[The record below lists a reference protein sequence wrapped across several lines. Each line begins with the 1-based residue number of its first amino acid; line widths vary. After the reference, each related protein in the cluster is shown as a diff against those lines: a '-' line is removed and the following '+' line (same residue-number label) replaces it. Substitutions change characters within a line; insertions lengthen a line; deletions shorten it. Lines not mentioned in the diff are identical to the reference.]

1 MVGYIYNMKRLI
13 VVLGWIVSTSLAVGV
28 SISTTYFLRQSQ
40 KVAFIPPKSEASST
54 KQVYAQ
60 VLGFDSSESGLK
72 TADARPIL
80 LGQFLEKHKSTLKP
94 YGYWGGY
101 LTQLADQYELDY
113 RLLPSIAMQ
122 ESNLCKVI
130 PEGSYNCLGL
140 GIHARGTW
148 GFQSFEENFDAAA
161 RILKKEYIDKGYVTP
176 EEIQKKYTPN
186 SNGSWQFAVNHFMDR
201 IASGE
206 Y

>member
-1 MVGYIYNMKRLI
+1 MIGYIYTMKRLI
-13 VVLGWIVSTSLAVGV
+13 VVFGWIVSASLAVGV

-40 KVAFIPPKSEASST
+40 KVTFSPSASTAINT
-54 KQVYAQ
+54 KTAYAQ
-60 VLGFDSSESGLK
+60 ILGFDPAQGGLK

-80 LGQFLEKHKSTLKP
+80 LSQFLQKHKSVLKP
-94 YGYWGGY
+94 YDYWGGY
-101 LTQLADQYELDY
+101 LTQLADQYQLDY

-130 PEGSYNCLGL
+130 PEGSFNCLGL
-140 GIHARGTW
+140 GVHARGTW
-148 GFQSFEENFDAAA
+148 SFTSYEENFDAAA

-176 EEIQKKYTPN
+176 EEIQKKYTPS
-186 SNGSWQFAVNHFMDR
+186 SNGSWQFSVNHFMDS
-201 IASGE
+201 IASGQ

>member
-1 MVGYIYNMKRLI
+1 MKRLI
-13 VVLGWIVSTSLAVGV
+13 VVFGWIVSASLAVGV

-40 KVAFIPPKSEASST
+40 IVPFTPENSQSSTT
-54 KQVYAQ
+54 KQVFAQ
-60 VLGFDSSESGLK
+60 VFGINPSESGLK

-80 LGQFLEKHKSTLKP
+80 LEKFLEKHKSPLKP

-101 LTQLADQYELDY
+101 LTQLADQYQLDY

-130 PEGSYNCLGL
+130 PADSYNCLGL
-140 GIHARGTW
+140 GVHAKGTW
-148 GFQSFEENFDAAA
+148 GFQSYEENFDAAA

-176 EEIQKKYTPN
+176 EEIQKKYTPS
-186 SNGSWQFAVNHFMDR
+186 SNGSWQFAINQFMDR
-201 IASGE
+201 IASGK

>member
-1 MVGYIYNMKRLI
+1 MKRLI
-13 VVLGWIVSTSLAVGV
+13 VVFGWVVSASLAVGV
-28 SISTTYFLRQSQ
+28 SISTTYFLRRSQ
-40 KVAFIPPKSEASST
+40 KVAYSPPSQNAPT
-54 KQVYAQ
+54 KQAYAQ
-60 VLGFDSSESGLK
+60 VLGYTSEGGLR
-72 TADARPIL
+72 TADARPVL
-80 LGQFLEKHKSTLKP
+80 LKQFLEKHKSPLKP
-94 YGYWGGY
+94 YDYWGGY
-101 LTQLADQYELDY
+101 LVQLADQYQLDY

-130 PEGSYNCLGL
+130 PEGTFNCLGL

-148 GFQSFEENFDAAA
+148 GFQSYEENFDAAA

-176 EEIQKKYTPN
+176 EEIQKKYTPS
-186 SNGSWQFAVNHFMDR
+186 SNGSWQFAVNHFMDH

>member
-1 MVGYIYNMKRLI
+1 MIGYIYTMKRLI
-13 VVLGWIVSTSLAVGV
+13 VVFGWVVSASLAVGV

-40 KVAFIPPKSEASST
+40 KVAYTPTQSQTT
-54 KQVYAQ
+54 KQAYAQ

-80 LGQFLEKHKSTLKP
+80 LGQFLEKHKSPLKP

-101 LTQLADQYELDY
+101 LTQLADQYQLDY

-130 PEGSYNCLGL
+130 PKDSFNCLGL

-148 GFQSFEENFDAAA
+148 GFQSYEENFDAAA

-176 EEIQKKYTPN
+176 EQIQKKYTPG
-186 SNGSWQFAVNHFMDR
+186 SNGSWQFSVNHFMDR